1 MQLAAPARRRREWIT
16 LIAVSVSFVFVGAI
30 AFGFIA

>member
-1 MQLAAPARRRREWIT
+1 MAIDVAARRRREWIT
-16 LIAVSVSFVFVGAI
+16 LAAVSLSFVFVGAI